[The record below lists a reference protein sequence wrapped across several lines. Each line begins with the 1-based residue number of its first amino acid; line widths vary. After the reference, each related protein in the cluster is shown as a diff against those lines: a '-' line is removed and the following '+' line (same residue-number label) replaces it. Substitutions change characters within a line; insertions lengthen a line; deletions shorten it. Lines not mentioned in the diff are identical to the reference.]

1 MSASTVCGVG
11 SRMSIRRLCVRIS
24 NCSRDFLSTWGE
36 RRTVHLF
43 LEVGSGIGPATRA
56 PVRLAVST
64 ISDVDWSSTRWSYA
78 LSLILIFSF
87 SMSFFLSLPRSA
99 FELRPRPVSRPGAV
113 RLRLLD
119 DVGDGAGPDG
129 AAPLPDRE
137 PQPLLQGDRR

>member
-1 MSASTVCGVG
+1 
-11 SRMSIRRLCVRIS
+11 MSIRRLCVRIS

-36 RRTVHLF
+36 RSTVHLF

-87 SMSFFLSLPRSA
+87 SMSFFFSLQLSAKALGVR
-99 FELRPRPVSRPGAV
+99 FDRRPRA
-113 RLRLLD
+113 LEL
-119 DVGDGAGPDG
+119 
-129 AAPLPDRE
+129 
-137 PQPLLQGDRR
+137 